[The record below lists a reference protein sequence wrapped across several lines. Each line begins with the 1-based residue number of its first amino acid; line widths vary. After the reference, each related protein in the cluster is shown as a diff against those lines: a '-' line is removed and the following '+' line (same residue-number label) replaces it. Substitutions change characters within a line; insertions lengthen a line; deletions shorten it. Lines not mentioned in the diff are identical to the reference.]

1 MRVGEDKTTG
11 AREAKRINVMMADM
25 LFSVCRLGERRRPE
39 KKRRIYTG
47 HVTLLRDARQN
58 DSGGALGLCNQ
69 SMQ

>member
-11 AREAKRINVMMADM
+11 AREAKRISVMMADM
-25 LFSVCRLGERRRPE
+25 LFSVCRLELGD
-39 KKRRIYTG
+39 G

>member
-25 LFSVCRLGERRRPE
+25 LFSVCRLGD
-39 KKRRIYTG
+39 G

-69 SMQ
+69 LDQCTEE